1 MAYDPQQQRP
11 EQQVTN
17 NNRQALN
24 IQQPGEPSDFDRQF
38 FSAESWNKPVVE
50 PEATMGD
57 YVKAAGAGALDMVAG
72 VGQLFKAGNQI
83 LDEKNA
89 DTAGSAASPLG
100 LDGQMMDVMRQNAGN
115 PLSRAGSF
123 IIEGAGDLAGAASQ
137 RIKDSYSEGAKKAA
151 SLDFINFEH
160 NQAGDITGVSAG
172 EGLFDKDAWFI
183 NAIPTVAQLL
193 TAGGMSKLGAGAAR
207 EMAERATFN
216 RLSKTMPEEA
226 ARQIAKE
233 TADRAAA
240 VAGKTTFVGAMTG
253 TAQGQG
259 GIDMRE
265 QVNNLSFNELMGSST
280 FQAAFS
286 EIDANSDNA
295 SLSDTQK
302 LELARAQVAEQTA
315 RAVTTDPRLLALNIA
330 ASTLGDH
337 TLLSLLTRK
346 TAQNGILSGAAK
358 GALFE
363 GATEFAQGSG
373 QRYVQNEQLIDTA
386 GQNIDP
392 MQNVLEVGA
401 NNAVLGA
408 GLGGSI
414 GAVGGMR
421 GRSNN
426 PAPEPNQNADSN
438 PVAEPSEPTQ
448 PQLSP
453 YEEATQ
459 RYAAMDRAAVLR
471 EYANADLSNNADA
484 KRAANERLAGID
496 REESVNQFAEKYQQQ
511 SDDELLV
518 AYRGLNENTKRSDE
532 EQIQYEAARSVLSQ
546 RLGANQPQATQVDVP
561 EWQSSE
567 QQPSPDGNGSSI
579 PVVKMGDDSAPPGY
593 TGEWRDGEPVISVT
607 QGANNPP
614 LNPENVVGTPQSR
627 IDEFRDT
634 PAYLR
639 QDPRIQGFAE
649 DSDVQQA
656 LAEQQD
662 SPTAEQL
669 IRQQIEQGDQ
679 GYSPQELEALEQAE
693 RIIAAR
699 RPRLPAPGQTSVIAM
714 PGEVRP
720 PMGDDAQAGTG
731 PQFDSGQQVRGQEF
745 IPAERSPAMNEVG
758 RANQTYDGEAVPTSA
773 IEDKNIIFSSAPT
786 IDEGQTAQPPQFTEG
801 ENHSQRQAR
810 EFSDAMGVNN
820 QIALPD
826 QRHRVAGVPVDEQ
839 TEAYARG
846 EPVGQ
851 LKLFEP
857 GRPYSSERVAKAS
870 KWAKTPGAIV
880 EEVDG
885 GYAVRLPAPEQQK
898 NKITD
903 FGEELQGAAKHRWGQ
918 FSQAMDANISRD
930 DAKTQPLSKVFPHPE
945 YARMAND
952 GVDNSVL
959 ASLAVLRAQ
968 IPNKPVRSGRISS
981 WADTVLSVKSL
992 AGNLINGRQSFESLR
1007 SNMRSRPHLSKV
1019 ADTIELVSQFK
1030 PEQMKEAAKYRINA
1044 AHYSMYN
1051 GQSYPQGKTVY
1062 ELETTSG
1069 KAIRGVYADTL
1080 AELLPKA
1087 KSYIEQQIGT
1097 SLGEGSTKQSKI
1109 EIFRRRVD
1117 GQIFLG
1123 YKGSTQVLPL
1133 KAGFKNNAEARE
1145 YLQDNRPA
1153 LEEKLE
1159 KLRKISRD
1167 EQRNPE
1173 NQKRT
1178 GPERRNGDVSPEQFS
1193 SAFGFRGVQFG
1204 NYVEGARRQAD
1215 LNDAFDALTD
1225 MADVLGVPARSLSLN
1240 GELGL
1245 AFGARGR
1252 GGQNS
1257 AKAHYEPDQVAIN
1270 LTKGKG
1276 AGSLAHEWF
1285 HALDNYFGQAD
1296 QHGFENKG
1304 RGDSFM
1310 TSSRRRNRVLQNG
1323 KFVPATHPVRQEAYD
1338 AFKGT
1343 MQAISNSGMI
1353 ERAQTLDASRSK
1365 PYWSTVVELSARSFE
1380 RYVLDKA
1387 QAKGINN
1394 DYLVNIRKAD
1404 AHADPQSYAYPT
1416 NAELD
1421 GGIREAFDKL
1431 FRTLKTKETD
1441 KGTAFYSRQN
1451 ASKSGGVSVS
1461 GTDIG
1466 GGNIIHDGSFSRDG
1480 SKPETGMLRDRVQL
1494 AADGFV
1500 SHLNGAAKI
1509 KVKAVQTQAE
1519 AAAMMPNGI
1528 PAEFGTV
1535 HAIYQPELSRV
1546 IVIADN
1552 IANARELRAK
1562 LRHEV
1567 IAHHGLAS
1575 VIGDVEYDRI
1585 MRVLHQTRDSQNK
1598 TIQDVWQQV
1607 EQSYGQESLETQ
1619 ANEFLAHMAERS
1631 ELTKLGGVWDR
1642 FVTLMTNALRKAG
1655 VLNPM
1660 DITPA
1665 EIRNI
1670 LRTITGRFQKTAM
1683 YANEQPGTREFDNT
1697 FSRTDALYSKADDVD
1712 PLKPLP
1718 QEAEQ
1723 YRADLDRAMR
1733 SLKSGD
1739 VSVKLGRTP
1748 PVLRALG
1755 APNLDMFINR
1765 DTVRKATNGVKHDVP
1780 LSVIEQLPELMHDP
1794 LAVYRSS
1801 TQNDAVVIL
1810 LEAQDTNGNPVV
1822 SAVHMNARKQNMEI
1836 NKIASVYGTVGGMS
1850 KVQGMEDAGLVLY
1863 RRAKE
1868 NPNQPHS
1875 AGLQLSGESTN
1886 QGLDSASRRYS
1897 QGLQLPKEGDPAE
1910 SSKNILS
1917 SADIR
1922 KNKTL
1927 YSRSGNPAMDAETS
1941 RKMGFNV
1948 EKGWFDKAKDFYQMA
1963 ADKDRTELKQ
1973 WWQET
1978 FRKLNTKTFDGL
1990 APLKYAED
1998 AVGKSDAMVSG
2009 YTAARMSAGSGSVT
2023 AAVLEHGLVRYNK
2036 NEGIT
2041 ERIPGTGKAD
2051 SLMGILDGL
2060 GNYRENFLKWIAGHR
2075 SERLMAEGKENN
2087 FTSDEIAYMKSLN
2100 RGNEKLF
2107 ADQKVKY
2114 DAFIKSII
2122 DLQQDM
2128 GLIDPDSRATWEDAW
2143 YLPYYREAENGETHG
2158 PWTTRGIANQSSTIR
2173 KLKGSD
2179 LTIKDPIENLFNY
2192 VAKSVD
2198 ASMKNEAMRRSVTN
2212 LADTD
2217 MLEAIDNPNKM
2228 DYQRIGKN
2236 VVKVYIDG
2244 QENLVQINDPD
2255 LYRAFT
2261 MIDLERSKSLFMRA
2275 ARQAKRV
2282 LTIGT
2287 TSMPDFI
2294 IRNFIRDSVHS
2305 WAINKDGFKAIRSSW
2320 DGLNKAMRTDNTL
2333 VDMMFAGATFGGGYS
2348 NVYDPGGTASN
2359 IRKVLRRKGYKDSQI
2374 REFESSIVRNSKEAM
2389 DKMGLAL
2396 EKYRKVSEG
2405 AENANRVATY
2415 DAALK
2420 AGKSKAQA
2428 AFESRDLMDFSMQ
2441 GSSSLVIGLSDMV
2454 PFFNARLQGMS
2465 KLGRAIKDD
2474 PREVL
2479 KRGGYIAGL
2488 SLALLALNW
2497 GDERYEELQDWD
2509 KDAYWHAWFGDQHIR
2524 IPKPFEIG
2532 LMFGTLPERFARAL
2546 GGEDTPGK
2554 FGKVM
2559 AHNFFETMAFNPIP
2573 QVTRPIIETFV
2584 NYDFFKGGPIEGMA
2598 DKNVIAGARFND
2610 QTSLLM
2616 REIGES
2622 TNLSPKMLDH
2632 IITGYTGTLGS
2643 YILGAT
2649 NIIMRNLGDN
2659 GESASLRVDELPVI
2673 KAIFRGSDP
2682 AKSTQFTEDFYQ
2694 MMTKVNQ
2701 INSTINDYRK
2711 QGRHDDAN
2719 ELLQDNRE
2727 KLSQRKAFTATQK
2740 QVKQLNDQIEL
2751 TRIDR
2756 ILTADQKRER
2766 IDRLMAKRN
2775 ILVQQTVK
2783 RVHPYFD

>member
-11 EQQVTN
+11 EQQVAN
-17 NNRQALN
+17 KNRQSLN

-38 FSAESWNKPVVE
+38 FSAENWNKPVVE
-50 PEATMGD
+50 PKATLGD
-57 YVKAAGAGALDMVAG
+57 YGKSIAAAPFEFAQGLAQLPVGVTHVAENYANSDKVNEKHKKMGLSDETIANMRKVRGSISDGADLVFGS
-72 VGQLFKAGNQI
+72 I
-83 LDEKNA
+83 EKV
-89 DTAGSAASPLG
+89 AGSAADSIKDSMTEG
-100 LDGQMMDVMRQNAGN
+100 GKQAAAQE
-115 PLSRAGSF
+115 F
-123 IIEGAGDLAGAASQ
+123 IKTEHDSKGEITGFSAGDGVFNIDSWVMNAAPSLAQMFTAAGAAK
-137 RIKDSYSEGAKKAA
+137 IGAKGIQGMIEKGT
-151 SLDFINFEH
+151 FE
-160 NQAGDITGVSAG
+160 
-172 EGLFDKDAWFI
+172 
-183 NAIPTVAQLL
+183 
-193 TAGGMSKLGAGAAR
+193 
-207 EMAERATFN
+207 
-216 RLSKTMPEEA
+216 RLRKTMPEDAALEA
-226 ARQIAKE
+226 AKKTGEAAKAQAQKYGFIA
-233 TADRAAA
+233 
-240 VAGKTTFVGAMTG
+240 GMSGS
-253 TAQGQG
+253 AQGQG

-265 QVNNLSFNELMGSST
+265 QINSLSFNELMESST
-280 FQAAFS
+280 FQSAFS
-286 EIDANSDNA
+286 SIDSNPDNA
-295 SLSDTQK
+295 RLSDTQK
-302 LELARAQVAEQTA
+302 LELARTQVADQA
-315 RAVTTDPRLLALNIA
+315 ASAVTADPRLLAVNIA

-337 TLLSLLTRK
+337 TLLKLLTRRG
-346 TAQNGILSGAAK
+346 AASGVLSGMTT
-358 GALFE
+358 GAVSE
-363 GATEFAQGSG
+363 GATEFAQGAG

-386 GQNIDP
+386 GQKIDP
-392 MQNVLEVGA
+392 MKDVLKTGA
-401 NNAVLGA
+401 NNAVVGA
-408 GLGGSI
+408 GMGGTI

-426 PAPEPNQNADSN
+426 PA
-438 PVAEPSEPTQ
+438 AEPSAPTQ

-459 RYAAMDRAAVLR
+459 RYAEMDRAAVLR

-484 KRAANERLAGID
+484 KQAANERLAGID
-496 REESVNQFAEKYQQQ
+496 REDSVKQFADKYQQQ

-518 AYRGLNENTKRSDE
+518 TYRDLNEKAKRSDE

-546 RLGANQPQATQVDVP
+546 RLGVNQPQATQVDVP
-561 EWQSSE
+561 EWQVSG
-567 QQPSPDGNGSSI
+567 QPSAEGNGSSI
-579 PVVKMGDDSAPPGY
+579 PVVKMGEDSPPPGY
-593 TGEWRDGEPVISVT
+593 TGEWRDGGPVISVT
-607 QGANNPP
+607 QGADNSQ

-639 QDPRIQGFAE
+639 EDPRIQGFAE
-649 DSDVQQA
+649 DSDVQRA
-656 LAEQQD
+656 LAEQPD

-693 RIIAAR
+693 KIIAAR

-714 PGEVRP
+714 PGEVRQP
-720 PMGDDAQAGTG
+720 FGDDIQAGAG
-731 PQFDSGQQVRGQEF
+731 PQFDAGKQVRGQEF
-745 IPAERSPAMNEVG
+745 IPAERSRAMNEVG
-758 RANQTYDGEAVPTSA
+758 RANQTYDSEAVPTSA
-773 IEDKNIIFSSAPT
+773 IEDKNIIFSGSPT

-801 ENHSQRQAR
+801 ETRAQRQTR
-810 EFSDAMGVNN
+810 QFSYAMGVND
-820 QIALPD
+820 QATLPD
-826 QRHRVAGVPVDEQ
+826 QRHRVAGVPVDAQ

-851 LKLFEP
+851 LKLFAP
-857 GRPYSSERVAKAS
+857 GKPYSSERVAKAS
-870 KWAKTPGAIV
+870 KWAKTPGATV

-885 GYAVRLPAPEQQK
+885 GYAVRMPPERAKDTITLPSGEVLTVTMDRDVPGAAILTTEDGGQIGLSATQVDGIKSELAGDRPVGGGIGDLARLNAALERIRTHTEHRGYPLFPVDATRRDTSEKVKAWAVQAQPNSPIKMAPKLFDTRAEAVSYADRLADRDENNAISRSKRDSERKEKDTAEAVKRAPIDEFLNAQTFSPMQRGKADKALQEMVHYSEFDRPITRADAVQRLVGRGWHPETAQRASGNGKVKTSYRIVSDDGDLYNVTKTEHDFAAHLIAKRDSLSTEQQ
-898 NKITD
+898 
-903 FGEELQGAAKHRWGQ
+903 
-918 FSQAMDANISRD
+918 S
-930 DAKTQPLSKVFPHPE
+930 
-945 YARMAND
+945 
-952 GVDNSVL
+952 
-959 ASLAVLRAQ
+959 
-968 IPNKPVRSGRISS
+968 
-981 WADTVLSVKSL
+981 
-992 AGNLINGRQSFESLR
+992 
-1007 SNMRSRPHLSKV
+1007 
-1019 ADTIELVSQFK
+1019 
-1030 PEQMKEAAKYRINA
+1030 
-1044 AHYSMYN
+1044 
-1051 GQSYPQGKTVY
+1051 
-1062 ELETTSG
+1062 
-1069 KAIRGVYADTL
+1069 
-1080 AELLPKA
+1080 LPKA
-1087 KSYIEQQIGT
+1087 DQDQ
-1097 SLGEGSTKQSKI
+1097 
-1109 EIFRRRVD
+1109 FRR
-1117 GQIFLG
+1117 
-1123 YKGSTQVLPL
+1123 
-1133 KAGFKNNAEARE
+1133 
-1145 YLQDNRPA
+1145 DN
-1153 LEEKLE
+1153 
-1159 KLRKISRD
+1159 I
-1167 EQRNPE
+1167 
-1173 NQKRT
+1173 
-1178 GPERRNGDVSPEQFS
+1178 
-1193 SAFGFRGVQFG
+1193 
-1204 NYVEGARRQAD
+1204 
-1215 LNDAFDALTD
+1215 
-1225 MADVLGVPARSLSLN
+1225 
-1240 GELGL
+1240 
-1245 AFGARGR
+1245 
-1252 GGQNS
+1252 
-1257 AKAHYEPDQVAIN
+1257 
-1270 LTKGKG
+1270 
-1276 AGSLAHEWF
+1276 
-1285 HALDNYFGQAD
+1285 
-1296 QHGFENKG
+1296 
-1304 RGDSFM
+1304 
-1310 TSSRRRNRVLQNG
+1310 
-1323 KFVPATHPVRQEAYD
+1323 
-1338 AFKGT
+1338 
-1343 MQAISNSGMI
+1343 
-1353 ERAQTLDASRSK
+1353 AQ
-1365 PYWSTVVELSARSFE
+1365 
-1380 RYVLDKA
+1380 
-1387 QAKGINN
+1387 
-1394 DYLVNIRKAD
+1394 
-1404 AHADPQSYAYPT
+1404 
-1416 NAELD
+1416 
-1421 GGIREAFDKL
+1421 
-1431 FRTLKTKETD
+1431 
-1441 KGTAFYSRQN
+1441 QN

-1480 SKPETGMLRDRVQL
+1480 SKPEAGMLRDRVQL

-1585 MRVLHQTRDSQNK
+1585 MRVIHQTRDSQNK
-1598 TIQDVWQQV
+1598 TIQDVWRQV

-1619 ANEFLAHMAERS
+1619 ANEFLAHMAERT

-1642 FVTLMTNALRKAG
+1642 FVTLLTNALRKAG

-1733 SLKSGD
+1733 SLKSAD
-1739 VSVKLGRTP
+1739 VPVKLGRTP
-1748 PVLRALG
+1748 PVLRAMG
-1755 APNLDMFINR
+1755 APNLDMVITR

-1780 LSVIEQLPELMHDP
+1780 LSVIENLPELMHDP
-1794 LAVYRSS
+1794 IAVYRSS
-1801 TQNDAVVIL
+1801 TQDDAVVVL
-1810 LEAQDTNGNPVV
+1810 LEASDVNQNPVV
-1822 SAVHMNARKQNMEI
+1822 SAVHLNAKKGFIEVNR
-1836 NKIASVYGTVGGMS
+1836 IASVYGTVGGMA
-1850 KVQGMEDAGLVLY
+1850 KIQGMENSGLALY
-1863 RRAKE
+1863 RREKQ
-1868 NPNQPHS
+1868 NPEW
-1875 AGLQLSGESTN
+1875 LR
-1886 QGLDSASRRYS
+1886 SR
-1897 QGLQLPKEGDPAE
+1897 GLQLPKENTVQGSEPMSGTAQELQLLKRGSPDQGSGE
-1910 SSKNILS
+1910 NILS

-1998 AVGKSDAMVSG
+1998 AAGKSDAMVSG

-2060 GNYRENFLKWIAGHR
+2060 GNHRENFLKWIAGHR

-2087 FTSDEIAYMKSLN
+2087 FAADEIAYMKSLN

-2107 ADQKVKY
+2107 ADQKAKY

-2128 GLIDPDSRATWEDAW
+2128 GLIDPESRATWEDAW
-2143 YLPYYREAENGETHG
+2143 YLPYYREAESGETHG

-2217 MLEAIDNPNKM
+2217 MLEAIDSPNKM

-2236 VVKVYIDG
+2236 VVKVYMGG
-2244 QENLVQINDPD
+2244 QEHLVQVNDPD

-2261 MIDLERSKSLFMRA
+2261 MIDLERSNSLFMRA

-2294 IRNFIRDSVHS
+2294 IRNFMRDAIHS
-2305 WAINKDGFKAIRSSW
+2305 WAINKDGFKPAISSW
-2320 DGLNKAMRTDNTL
+2320 QGLKKAMRTDDTL

-2348 NVYDPGGTASN
+2348 NVYDPAGTASS
-2359 IRKVLRRKGYKDSQI
+2359 IRKVLRRKGYNDSQI
-2374 REFESSIVRNSKEAM
+2374 REFESSIVRNSKEVM
-2389 DKMGLAL
+2389 DKIGAGL
-2396 EKYRKVSEG
+2396 EKYQKVSEG
-2405 AENANRVATY
+2405 AENANRIATY

-2441 GSSSLVIGLSDMV
+2441 GSSSIVIALSDMV

-2465 KLGRAIKDD
+2465 KLGRAIKED

-2488 SLALLALNW
+2488 SLALLALSW
-2497 GDERYEELQDWD
+2497 DDDRYEELPDWD
-2509 KDAYWHAWFGDQHIR
+2509 KDAYWHAWIGDQHVR
-2524 IPKPFEIG
+2524 FPKPFEIG
-2532 LMFGTLPERFARAL
+2532 LMFGTLPERFVRTL
-2546 GGEDTPGK
+2546 GGADTPEK
-2554 FGKVM
+2554 FGKVV

-2573 QVTRPIIETFV
+2573 QATRPILETFV
-2584 NYDFFKGGPIEGMA
+2584 NYDFFRGGPIENMA
-2598 DKNVIAGARFND
+2598 DSNVIAGARYND

-2616 REIGES
+2616 REIGGAA
-2622 TNLSPKMLDH
+2622 NLSPKMLDH

-2649 NIIMRNLGDN
+2649 NIIMRNMGDS
-2659 GESASLRVDELPVI
+2659 GTSPSLRLDEMPVI
-2673 KAIFRGSDP
+2673 KAFARGADP
-2682 AKSTQFTEDFYQ
+2682 AKSTQFTEDFYR
-2694 MMTKVNQ
+2694 MMTEANQ
-2701 INSTINDYRK
+2701 INSTINSYRK
-2711 QGRHDDAN
+2711 QGRQDEAN

-2766 IDRLMAKRN
+2766 IDRLMEKRN
-2775 ILVQQTVK
+2775 VLVQQTVK
-2783 RVHPYFD
+2783 RVNPYFDK

>member
-1 MAYDPQQQRP
+1 MVYDPQQQRP
-11 EQQVTN
+11 EQQVAN
-17 NNRQALN
+17 KNRQALN

-115 PLSRAGSF
+115 PLSRAGNF
-123 IIEGAGDLAGAASQ
+123 IVEGAGDLAGAASQ

-151 SLDFINFEH
+151 SLDFVNFEH

-226 ARQIAKE
+226 ARQIARE

-259 GIDMRE
+259 GLDMRA
-265 QVNNLSFNELMGSST
+265 QVNGLSFNELMESPT
-280 FQAAFS
+280 FQSAFS
-286 EIDANSDNA
+286 AIDANPSHAN
-295 SLSDTQK
+295 LSDSQK
-302 LELARAQVAEQTA
+302 LELARSQVAETA
-315 RAVTTDPRLLALNIA
+315 ANAVTSDPRMLALNIA

-337 TLLSLLTRK
+337 TLLSLLTK
-346 TAQNGILSGAAK
+346 KAAANGILSGAAK

-373 QRYVQNEQLIDTA
+373 QRYVQNEQLIGTA

-426 PAPEPNQNADSN
+426 PAPESNQNSDTN
-438 PVAEPSEPTQ
+438 PTAEQSTPVQS
-448 PQLSP
+448 QLSP
-453 YEEATQ
+453 YDEATQ
-459 RYAAMDRAAVLR
+459 RYATMDRAAVLR

-496 REESVNQFAEKYQQQ
+496 REDSVNQFADKYQQQ

-518 AYRGLNENTKRSDE
+518 TYRDLNEKAKRSDE

-561 EWQSSE
+561 EWQASG
-567 QQPSPDGNGSSI
+567 QPSPDGNGSSI

-639 QDPRIQGFAE
+639 QDPRI
-649 DSDVQQA
+649 
-656 LAEQQD
+656 
-662 SPTAEQL
+662 
-669 IRQQIEQGDQ
+669 
-679 GYSPQELEALEQAE
+679 
-693 RIIAAR
+693 
-699 RPRLPAPGQTSVIAM
+699 
-714 PGEVRP
+714 
-720 PMGDDAQAGTG
+720 
-731 PQFDSGQQVRGQEF
+731 
-745 IPAERSPAMNEVG
+745 
-758 RANQTYDGEAVPTSA
+758 
-773 IEDKNIIFSSAPT
+773 
-786 IDEGQTAQPPQFTEG
+786 
-801 ENHSQRQAR
+801 
-810 EFSDAMGVNN
+810 
-820 QIALPD
+820 
-826 QRHRVAGVPVDEQ
+826 
-839 TEAYARG
+839 
-846 EPVGQ
+846 
-851 LKLFEP
+851 
-857 GRPYSSERVAKAS
+857 
-870 KWAKTPGAIV
+870 

-885 GYAVRLPAPEQQK
+885 GYAVRLPAPGQQK
-898 NKITD
+898 NKITLPS
-903 FGEELQGAAKHRWGQ
+903 GEILTVTMDRDVPGAAILTTEDGGQ
-918 FSQAMDANISRD
+918 IGLSA
-930 DAKTQPLSKVFPHPE
+930 TQV
-945 YARMAND
+945 D
-952 GVDNSVL
+952 G
-959 ASLAVLRAQ
+959 
-968 IPNKPVRSGRISS
+968 I
-981 WADTVLSVKSL
+981 KSEL
-992 AGNLINGRQSFESLR
+992 AGD
-1007 SNMRSRPHLSKV
+1007 RPVGGGIGDL
-1019 ADTIELVSQFK
+1019 ARL
-1030 PEQMKEAAKYRINA
+1030 NA
-1044 AHYSMYN
+1044 ALERIRTHTEHR
-1051 GQSYPQGKTVY
+1051 GYPLFPVDATRRDTGEKV
-1062 ELETTSG
+1062 
-1069 KAIRGVYADTL
+1069 KAWAVQAQPNSPIKMAPKLFDTRAEAISYADRL
-1080 AELLPKA
+1080 ADRDE
-1087 KSYIEQQIGT
+1087 
-1097 SLGEGSTKQSKI
+1097 
-1109 EIFRRRVD
+1109 
-1117 GQIFLG
+1117 
-1123 YKGSTQVLPL
+1123 
-1133 KAGFKNNAEARE
+1133 NNA
-1145 YLQDNRPA
+1145 
-1153 LEEKLE
+1153 
-1159 KLRKISRD
+1159 I
-1167 EQRNPE
+1167 
-1173 NQKRT
+1173 
-1178 GPERRNGDVSPEQFS
+1178 
-1193 SAFGFRGVQFG
+1193 
-1204 NYVEGARRQAD
+1204 
-1215 LNDAFDALTD
+1215 
-1225 MADVLGVPARSLSLN
+1225 
-1240 GELGL
+1240 
-1245 AFGARGR
+1245 
-1252 GGQNS
+1252 
-1257 AKAHYEPDQVAIN
+1257 
-1270 LTKGKG
+1270 
-1276 AGSLAHEWF
+1276 
-1285 HALDNYFGQAD
+1285 
-1296 QHGFENKG
+1296 
-1304 RGDSFM
+1304 
-1310 TSSRRRNRVLQNG
+1310 
-1323 KFVPATHPVRQEAYD
+1323 
-1338 AFKGT
+1338 
-1343 MQAISNSGMI
+1343 
-1353 ERAQTLDASRSK
+1353 SRSK
-1365 PYWSTVVELSARSFE
+1365 RDSE
-1380 RYVLDKA
+1380 RKEKDTAEAVKRAPIDEFLNAQTFSLMQRGKADKA
-1387 QAKGINN
+1387 LQEMVHYSEF
-1394 DYLVNIRKAD
+1394 DRPVTRAD
-1404 AHADPQSYAYPT
+1404 AVQRLIGRGWYPETAQRASENGRVKTSYRIVSDDGDLYNVTKTEHDFAAHLIAKRDSLSTERQPLPKTDQDQFRRDSQSP
-1416 NAELD
+1416 
-1421 GGIREAFDKL
+1421 
-1431 FRTLKTKETD
+1431 
-1441 KGTAFYSRQN
+1441 QN

-1461 GTDIG
+1461 GADIG

-1697 FSRTDALYSKADDVD
+1697 FSRTDALYSTKSDAD
-1712 PLKPLP
+1712 PFKPDSYDARQFA
-1718 QEAEQ
+1718 QEVGSIASMDTPPRYQ
-1723 YRADLDRAMR
+1723 V
-1733 SLKSGD
+1733 SLGD
-1739 VSVKLGRTP
+1739 TP
-1748 PVLRALG
+1748 PVYRALG
-1755 APNLDMFINR
+1755 ARNLELVMPASVVHKAINPKVRNHFVKLDDMKRLPGLIA
-1765 DTVRKATNGVKHDVP
+1765 DPIAVMKSATEKDALVSLVAAHDANGSP
-1780 LSVIEQLPELMHDP
+1780 VIVAIHLHGKGAGFAE
-1794 LAVYRSS
+1794 V
-1801 TQNDAVVIL
+1801 
-1810 LEAQDTNGNPVV
+1810 
-1822 SAVHMNARKQNMEI
+1822 
-1836 NKIASVYGTVGGMS
+1836 NKIASVYGKDS
-1850 KVQGMEDAGLVLY
+1850 QSSLQRQLDNDLLY
-1863 RRAKE
+1863 LNKE
-1868 NPNQPHS
+1868 KATQWLH
-1875 AGLQLSGESTN
+1875 AV
-1886 QGLDSASRRYS
+1886 
-1897 QGLQLPKEGDPAE
+1897 GLQLPEANTLNG
-1910 SSKNILS
+1910 SGQNILS

-1922 KNKTL
+1922 KNKTQ
-1927 YSRSGNPAMDAETS
+1927 YSRSANPVMDAETS

-1948 EKGWFDKAKDFYQMA
+1948 EKGWFDKAKDFYQMTSDSDR
-1963 ADKDRTELKQ
+1963 ADLKQ

-1998 AVGKSDAMVSG
+1998 AAGKSDAMVSG

-2041 ERIPGTGKAD
+2041 ERIPSTGKAD

>member
-11 EQQVTN
+11 EQQVAN
-17 NNRQALN
+17 KNRQSLN

-38 FSAESWNKPVVE
+38 FSAENWNKPVVE

-57 YVKAAGAGALDMVAG
+57 YVKAVGAGALDMVAG
-72 VGQLFKAGNQI
+72 VGQLFKSGNQI
-83 LDEKNA
+83 LDEKKA
-89 DTAGSAASPLG
+89 DTAGDAANPLG
-100 LDGQMMDVMRQNAGN
+100 IDSQMMDVMRQNAGN
-115 PLSRAGSF
+115 PVSRAGNF
-123 IIEGAGDLAGAASQ
+123 ILEGAGDLAGAASQ
-137 RIKDSYSEGAKKAA
+137 RIKDSYSDGAKKAA
-151 SLDFINFEH
+151 SLDFVNFEH
-160 NQAGDITGVSAG
+160 NQDGDITGVSVG
-172 EGLFDKDAWFI
+172 EGLFDKDAWLI
-183 NAIPTVAQLL
+183 NAVPTIAQLL
-193 TAGGMSKLGAGAAR
+193 TAGGVSKLGAGAAR

-216 RLSKTMPEEA
+216 RLSKSMPEEA
-226 ARQIAKE
+226 ARQLAKE

-240 VAGKTTFVGAMTG
+240 VAGKTTFVGAMSG
-253 TAQGQG
+253 SAQGQG

-265 QVNNLSFNELMGSST
+265 QINSLSFNELMESST
-280 FQAAFS
+280 FQSAFS
-286 EIDANSDNA
+286 SIDSNPDNA
-295 SLSDTQK
+295 RLSDTQK
-302 LELARAQVAEQTA
+302 LELARTQVADQA
-315 RAVTTDPRLLALNIA
+315 ASAVTADPRLLAVNIA

-337 TLLSLLTRK
+337 TLLKLLTRK
-346 TAQNGILSGAAK
+346 GAASGVLSGMTT
-358 GALFE
+358 GAVSE
-363 GATEFAQGSG
+363 GATEFAQGAG

-386 GQNIDP
+386 GQKIDP
-392 MQNVLEVGA
+392 MKDVLKTGA
-401 NNAVLGA
+401 NNAVVGA
-408 GLGGSI
+408 GMGGAI
-414 GAVGGMR
+414 GAVGGVR
-421 GRSNN
+421 GRQADKQSN
-426 PAPEPNQNADSN
+426 PEPTAG
-438 PVAEPSEPTQ
+438 
-448 PQLSP
+448 
-453 YEEATQ
+453 
-459 RYAAMDRAAVLR
+459 
-471 EYANADLSNNADA
+471 DLTGD
-484 KRAANERLAGID
+484 
-496 REESVNQFAEKYQQQ
+496 
-511 SDDELLV
+511 
-518 AYRGLNENTKRSDE
+518 
-532 EQIQYEAARSVLSQ
+532 
-546 RLGANQPQATQVDVP
+546 QPQATQVDVP
-561 EWQSSE
+561 EWQASGQLSAE
-567 QQPSPDGNGSSI
+567 GNGSSI
-579 PVVKMGDDSAPPGY
+579 PVVKMGEDSPPSGY
-593 TGEWRDGEPVISVT
+593 TGEWRDGGPVISVT
-607 QGANNPP
+607 QGVDNSQ

-639 QDPRIQGFAE
+639 EDPRIQGFAE
-649 DSDVQQA
+649 DSDVQRA
-656 LAEQQD
+656 LAEQPD

-720 PMGDDAQAGTG
+720 PMGDDAQVGTG
-731 PQFDSGQQVRGQEF
+731 PQFDAGKQVRGQEF
-745 IPAERSPAMNEVG
+745 IPAERSRAMNEVG

-801 ENHSQRQAR
+801 QTRIQRQVR
-810 EFSDAMGVNN
+810 QFSDAMGVND
-820 QIALPD
+820 QAALPD
-826 QRHRVAGVPVDEQ
+826 QRHRVAGVPIDAQ

-846 EPVGQ
+846 EPVGE
-851 LKLFEP
+851 LKFYQRD
-857 GRPYSSERVAKAS
+857 RPFSNEHVAKHS
-870 KWAKTPGAIV
+870 KWGKMPGATV
-880 EEVDG
+880 EKVDG
-885 GYAVRLPAPEQQK
+885 GYAVRLPSEREKDTITLPSGEVITVTMDRDVPGAAILTTEDGGRIGLSATQVDGIKGELAGDSPVGGGIGDLARLNAALERIRTHTEHRGYPLFPVDATRRDTGEKVKAWAVQAQPNSPIKMAPKLFDTRAEAVSYADRLADRDESNTISRSKHEAERKEKDAAEAVKRAPIDEFLNAQNFSPMQRGRADKTLQEMIHYAEFDRPVTRAESVQQMIERGWHPETTQRTSGSGRSK
-898 NKITD
+898 TLYRIVSDDGDLYNVTKTEHD
-903 FGEELQGAAKHRWGQ
+903 FAAHLMGKRGTNQKSNLYYSRQVNRPDGLTVAEVRRIAEDFQREYNGNIPLEIRVFARQEDAYGPQATQENIGRIQGAYHAAGEGRIVLNAASIRNESDGRRTLRHESLGHFGINTFKPADKRLVL
-918 FSQAMDANISRD
+918 DAIL
-930 DAKTQPLSKVFPHPE
+930 KTQSDPKFKTIWERVKQNYSDKSESYQAEEVFAHAAE
-945 YARMAND
+945 LERGERGARTRRRIIPA
-952 GVDNSVL
+952 SVL
-959 ASLAVLRAQ
+959 HAFQMALRRSGLVKGPMKISELYDAVDAVADG
-968 IPNKPVRSGRISS
+968 IRSGR
-981 WADTVLSVKSL
+981 
-992 AGNLINGRQSFESLR
+992 RQ
-1007 SNMRSRPHLSKV
+1007 
-1019 ADTIELVSQFK
+1019 
-1030 PEQMKEAAKYRINA
+1030 
-1044 AHYSMYN
+1044 
-1051 GQSYPQGKTVY
+1051 
-1062 ELETTSG
+1062 
-1069 KAIRGVYADTL
+1069 
-1080 AELLPKA
+1080 
-1087 KSYIEQQIGT
+1087 QQIFPKT
-1097 SLGEGSTKQSKI
+1097 DQDQ
-1109 EIFRRRVD
+1109 FRRD
-1117 GQIFLG
+1117 SQ
-1123 YKGSTQVLPL
+1123 
-1133 KAGFKNNAEARE
+1133 
-1145 YLQDNRPA
+1145 
-1153 LEEKLE
+1153 
-1159 KLRKISRD
+1159 
-1167 EQRNPE
+1167 
-1173 NQKRT
+1173 
-1178 GPERRNGDVSPEQFS
+1178 SP
-1193 SAFGFRGVQFG
+1193 
-1204 NYVEGARRQAD
+1204 
-1215 LNDAFDALTD
+1215 
-1225 MADVLGVPARSLSLN
+1225 
-1240 GELGL
+1240 
-1245 AFGARGR
+1245 
-1252 GGQNS
+1252 
-1257 AKAHYEPDQVAIN
+1257 
-1270 LTKGKG
+1270 
-1276 AGSLAHEWF
+1276 
-1285 HALDNYFGQAD
+1285 
-1296 QHGFENKG
+1296 
-1304 RGDSFM
+1304 
-1310 TSSRRRNRVLQNG
+1310 
-1323 KFVPATHPVRQEAYD
+1323 
-1338 AFKGT
+1338 
-1343 MQAISNSGMI
+1343 
-1353 ERAQTLDASRSK
+1353 
-1365 PYWSTVVELSARSFE
+1365 
-1380 RYVLDKA
+1380 
-1387 QAKGINN
+1387 
-1394 DYLVNIRKAD
+1394 
-1404 AHADPQSYAYPT
+1404 
-1416 NAELD
+1416 
-1421 GGIREAFDKL
+1421 
-1431 FRTLKTKETD
+1431 
-1441 KGTAFYSRQN
+1441 QN

-1461 GTDIG
+1461 GSDIG

-1480 SKPETGMLRDRVQL
+1480 SKPEAGMLRDRVQL

-1585 MRVLHQTRDSQNK
+1585 MRVIHQTRDSQNK
-1598 TIQDVWQQV
+1598 TIQDVWRQV

-1619 ANEFLAHMAERS
+1619 ANEFLAHMAERT

-1642 FVTLMTNALRKAG
+1642 FVTLLTNALRKAG

-1697 FSRTDALYSKADDVD
+1697 FSRTDALYSKADDVG

-1927 YSRSGNPAMDAETS
+1927 YSRSANPAMDAETS

-1948 EKGWFDKAKDFYQMA
+1948 EKGWFDKAKNFYQMA

-1998 AVGKSDAMVSG
+1998 AAGKSDAMVSG

-2041 ERIPGTGKAD
+2041 ERIAGTGKAD
-2051 SLMGILDGL
+2051 SLMGVLDGL
-2060 GNYRENFLKWIAGHR
+2060 GNHRENFLKWIAGHR

-2087 FTSDEIAYMKSLN
+2087 FTVDEIAYMKSLN

-2107 ADQKVKY
+2107 AEQKAKY

-2128 GLIDPDSRATWEDAW
+2128 GLIDPESRAIWEDAW
-2143 YLPYYREAENGETHG
+2143 YLPYYREAESGETHG

-2173 KLKGSD
+2173 KLKGSE

-2217 MLEAIDNPNKM
+2217 MLEAIDSPNKM

-2236 VVKVYIDG
+2236 VVKVYMDG
-2244 QENLVQINDPD
+2244 QEHLVQVNDPD

-2261 MIDLERSKSLFMRA
+2261 MIDLERSNSLFMRA

-2294 IRNFIRDSVHS
+2294 IRNFMRDAIHS
-2305 WAINKDGFKAIRSSW
+2305 WAINKDGFKPAISSW
-2320 DGLNKAMRTDNTL
+2320 QGLKKAMRTDDTL

-2348 NVYDPGGTASN
+2348 NVYDPAATASS
-2359 IRKVLRRKGYKDSQI
+2359 IRKVLRRKGYNDSQI
-2374 REFESSIVRNSKEAM
+2374 REFESSIVRNSKEVM
-2389 DKMGLAL
+2389 DKIGAGL
-2396 EKYRKVSEG
+2396 EKYQKVSEG
-2405 AENANRVATY
+2405 AENANRIATY

-2441 GSSSLVIGLSDMV
+2441 GSSGLVIALSDMV

-2465 KLGRAIKDD
+2465 KLGRAIKED

-2497 GDERYEELQDWD
+2497 DDDRYEELPDWD
-2509 KDAYWHAWFGDQHIR
+2509 KDAYWHAWIGDQHVR
-2524 IPKPFEIG
+2524 FPKPFEIG
-2532 LMFGTLPERFARAL
+2532 LMFGTLPERFVRAL

-2554 FGKVM
+2554 FGKVV

-2573 QVTRPIIETFV
+2573 QVTRPILETFV
-2584 NYDFFKGGPIEGMA
+2584 NYDFFRGGPIENMA
-2598 DKNVIAGARFND
+2598 DDNVIAGARYND

-2616 REIGES
+2616 REIGGAA
-2622 TNLSPKMLDH
+2622 NLSPKMLDH

-2649 NIIMRNLGDN
+2649 NIIMRNMGDS
-2659 GESASLRVDELPVI
+2659 GTSPSLRLDEMPVI
-2673 KAIFRGSDP
+2673 KAFARGADP
-2682 AKSTQFTEDFYQ
+2682 AKSTQFTEDFYR
-2694 MMTKVNQ
+2694 MMTEANQ
-2701 INSTINDYRK
+2701 INSTINSYRK
-2711 QGRHDDAN
+2711 QGRQDEAN

-2775 ILVQQTVK
+2775 MLVQQTVK
-2783 RVHPYFD
+2783 RVNPYFDK

>member
-1 MAYDPQQQRP
+1 MRISELYDA
-11 EQQVTN
+11 V
-17 NNRQALN
+17 
-24 IQQPGEPSDFDRQF
+24 D
-38 FSAESWNKPVVE
+38 
-50 PEATMGD
+50 
-57 YVKAAGAGALDMVAG
+57 
-72 VGQLFKAGNQI
+72 
-83 LDEKNA
+83 
-89 DTAGSAASPLG
+89 
-100 LDGQMMDVMRQNAGN
+100 
-115 PLSRAGSF
+115 
-123 IIEGAGDLAGAASQ
+123 
-137 RIKDSYSEGAKKAA
+137 
-151 SLDFINFEH
+151 
-160 NQAGDITGVSAG
+160 
-172 EGLFDKDAWFI
+172 
-183 NAIPTVAQLL
+183 
-193 TAGGMSKLGAGAAR
+193 
-207 EMAERATFN
+207 
-216 RLSKTMPEEA
+216 
-226 ARQIAKE
+226 
-233 TADRAAA
+233 A
-240 VAGKTTFVGAMTG
+240 VAD
-253 TAQGQG
+253 
-259 GIDMRE
+259 GI
-265 QVNNLSFNELMGSST
+265 
-280 FQAAFS
+280 
-286 EIDANSDNA
+286 
-295 SLSDTQK
+295 
-302 LELARAQVAEQTA
+302 
-315 RAVTTDPRLLALNIA
+315 
-330 ASTLGDH
+330 
-337 TLLSLLTRK
+337 
-346 TAQNGILSGAAK
+346 
-358 GALFE
+358 
-363 GATEFAQGSG
+363 
-373 QRYVQNEQLIDTA
+373 
-386 GQNIDP
+386 
-392 MQNVLEVGA
+392 
-401 NNAVLGA
+401 
-408 GLGGSI
+408 
-414 GAVGGMR
+414 
-421 GRSNN
+421 
-426 PAPEPNQNADSN
+426 
-438 PVAEPSEPTQ
+438 
-448 PQLSP
+448 
-453 YEEATQ
+453 
-459 RYAAMDRAAVLR
+459 
-471 EYANADLSNNADA
+471 
-484 KRAANERLAGID
+484 
-496 REESVNQFAEKYQQQ
+496 
-511 SDDELLV
+511 
-518 AYRGLNENTKRSDE
+518 
-532 EQIQYEAARSVLSQ
+532 
-546 RLGANQPQATQVDVP
+546 
-561 EWQSSE
+561 
-567 QQPSPDGNGSSI
+567 
-579 PVVKMGDDSAPPGY
+579 
-593 TGEWRDGEPVISVT
+593 
-607 QGANNPP
+607 
-614 LNPENVVGTPQSR
+614 
-627 IDEFRDT
+627 
-634 PAYLR
+634 
-639 QDPRIQGFAE
+639 
-649 DSDVQQA
+649 
-656 LAEQQD
+656 
-662 SPTAEQL
+662 
-669 IRQQIEQGDQ
+669 
-679 GYSPQELEALEQAE
+679 
-693 RIIAAR
+693 
-699 RPRLPAPGQTSVIAM
+699 
-714 PGEVRP
+714 
-720 PMGDDAQAGTG
+720 
-731 PQFDSGQQVRGQEF
+731 
-745 IPAERSPAMNEVG
+745 
-758 RANQTYDGEAVPTSA
+758 
-773 IEDKNIIFSSAPT
+773 
-786 IDEGQTAQPPQFTEG
+786 
-801 ENHSQRQAR
+801 
-810 EFSDAMGVNN
+810 
-820 QIALPD
+820 
-826 QRHRVAGVPVDEQ
+826 
-839 TEAYARG
+839 
-846 EPVGQ
+846 
-851 LKLFEP
+851 
-857 GRPYSSERVAKAS
+857 
-870 KWAKTPGAIV
+870 
-880 EEVDG
+880 
-885 GYAVRLPAPEQQK
+885 
-898 NKITD
+898 
-903 FGEELQGAAKHRWGQ
+903 
-918 FSQAMDANISRD
+918 
-930 DAKTQPLSKVFPHPE
+930 
-945 YARMAND
+945 
-952 GVDNSVL
+952 
-959 ASLAVLRAQ
+959 
-968 IPNKPVRSGRISS
+968 RSGRR
-981 WADTVLSVKSL
+981 K
-992 AGNLINGRQSFESLR
+992 
-1007 SNMRSRPHLSKV
+1007 
-1019 ADTIELVSQFK
+1019 
-1030 PEQMKEAAKYRINA
+1030 
-1044 AHYSMYN
+1044 
-1051 GQSYPQGKTVY
+1051 
-1062 ELETTSG
+1062 
-1069 KAIRGVYADTL
+1069 
-1080 AELLPKA
+1080 
-1087 KSYIEQQIGT
+1087 QQIFPK
-1097 SLGEGSTKQSKI
+1097 SDHEQ
-1109 EIFRRRVD
+1109 FRR
-1117 GQIFLG
+1117 
-1123 YKGSTQVLPL
+1123 
-1133 KAGFKNNAEARE
+1133 
-1145 YLQDNRPA
+1145 
-1153 LEEKLE
+1153 
-1159 KLRKISRD
+1159 
-1167 EQRNPE
+1167 
-1173 NQKRT
+1173 
-1178 GPERRNGDVSPEQFS
+1178 
-1193 SAFGFRGVQFG
+1193 
-1204 NYVEGARRQAD
+1204 
-1215 LNDAFDALTD
+1215 
-1225 MADVLGVPARSLSLN
+1225 
-1240 GELGL
+1240 
-1245 AFGARGR
+1245 
-1252 GGQNS
+1252 
-1257 AKAHYEPDQVAIN
+1257 
-1270 LTKGKG
+1270 
-1276 AGSLAHEWF
+1276 
-1285 HALDNYFGQAD
+1285 
-1296 QHGFENKG
+1296 
-1304 RGDSFM
+1304 DS
-1310 TSSRRRNRVLQNG
+1310 Q
-1323 KFVPATHPVRQEAYD
+1323 PP
-1338 AFKGT
+1338 
-1343 MQAISNSGMI
+1343 
-1353 ERAQTLDASRSK
+1353 
-1365 PYWSTVVELSARSFE
+1365 
-1380 RYVLDKA
+1380 
-1387 QAKGINN
+1387 
-1394 DYLVNIRKAD
+1394 
-1404 AHADPQSYAYPT
+1404 
-1416 NAELD
+1416 
-1421 GGIREAFDKL
+1421 
-1431 FRTLKTKETD
+1431 
-1441 KGTAFYSRQN
+1441 QN

-1461 GTDIG
+1461 GADIG

-1519 AAAMMPNGI
+1519 AAALMPNGI

-1697 FSRTDALYSKADDVD
+1697 FSRTDALYSQSNDSVD

-1718 QEAEQ
+1718 QEAER

-1733 SLKSGD
+1733 SLKSAD
-1739 VSVKLGRTP
+1739 VPVKLGRTP
-1748 PVLRALG
+1748 PVLRALD
-1755 APNLDMFINR
+1755 APNLDMVITR

-1780 LSVIEQLPELMHDP
+1780 LDVIARLPELMHDP
-1794 LAVYRSS
+1794 LAIYRSA
-1801 TQNDAVVIL
+1801 TQNDAVVML
-1810 LEAQDTNGNPVV
+1810 LEAQDMNKNPVV
-1822 SAVHMNARKQNMEI
+1822 SAVHMSAKSGFIEVNR
-1836 NKIASVYGTVGGMS
+1836 IASVYGTVGGMS
-1850 KVQGMEDAGLVLY
+1850 KVQGMEDAGLALY
-1863 RRAKE
+1863 RREKQ
-1868 NPNQPHS
+1868 NPEW
-1875 AGLQLSGESTN
+1875 LR
-1886 QGLDSASRRYS
+1886 SR
-1897 QGLQLPKEGDPAE
+1897 GLQLPKENTVQGSKPE
-1910 SSKNILS
+1910 SGTTQGLQLPQRGSPDQGSGQNILS

-1927 YSRSGNPAMDAETS
+1927 YSRSANPAMDAETS

-1963 ADKDRTELKQ
+1963 SDSDRADLKQ

-1998 AVGKSDAMVSG
+1998 AAGKSDAMVSG
-2009 YTAARMSAGSGSVT
+2009 YTAARMAAGSGSVT

-2060 GNYRENFLKWIAGHR
+2060 GNHRENFLKWIAGHR

-2087 FTSDEIAYMKSLN
+2087 FTADEIAYMKSLN
-2100 RGNEKLF
+2100 HGNEKLF

-2114 DAFIKSII
+2114 DTFIKSII

-2128 GLIDPDSRATWEDAW
+2128 GLIDPQSRATWEDAW

-2173 KLKGSD
+2173 KLKGSE

-2198 ASMKNEAMRRSVTN
+2198 ASMKNEAMRRSIVN
-2212 LADTD
+2212 LGDTGV
-2217 MLEAIDNPNKM
+2217 IDIIENPNQI
-2228 DYQRIGKN
+2228 DYQRLNLKKDT
-2236 VVKVYIDG
+2236 VKVFVDG
-2244 QENLVQINDPD
+2244 KEQLARINDPH

-2622 TNLSPKMLDH
+2622 MNLSPKMLDH

-2766 IDRLMAKRN
+2766 IDRLMEKRN
-2775 ILVQQTVK
+2775 MLVQQTVK

>member
-11 EQQVTN
+11 EQQVSN

-38 FSAESWNKPVVE
+38 FSAENWNKPVVE
-50 PEATMGD
+50 PKATLGD
-57 YVKAAGAGALDMVAG
+57 YGKSIAAAPFEFAQSLAQLPVG
-72 VGQLFKAGNQI
+72 VTHAAENYANSDGQ
-83 LDEKNA
+83 DEKRKKMGLSDETIANMRKVRGSISDGA
-89 DTAGSAASPLG
+89 DLVFGSIEKVAGSAADSIKG
-100 LDGQMMDVMRQNAGN
+100 SMTEGGKQAAAQEFIKTEHDSKGN
-115 PLSRAGSF
+115 ITGFS
-123 IIEGAGDLAGAASQ
+123 AGDGVFNIDSWVMNAAPSLAQMFTAAGAAK
-137 RIKDSYSEGAKKAA
+137 IGAKGIQGMIEKGT
-151 SLDFINFEH
+151 FE
-160 NQAGDITGVSAG
+160 
-172 EGLFDKDAWFI
+172 
-183 NAIPTVAQLL
+183 
-193 TAGGMSKLGAGAAR
+193 
-207 EMAERATFN
+207 
-216 RLSKTMPEEA
+216 RLRKTMPEDAALEA
-226 ARQIAKE
+226 AKKTGEAAKAQAQKYGFIA
-233 TADRAAA
+233 
-240 VAGKTTFVGAMTG
+240 GMSGS
-253 TAQGQG
+253 AQGQG

-265 QVNNLSFNELMGSST
+265 QINSLSFNELMESST
-280 FQAAFS
+280 FQSAFS
-286 EIDANSDNA
+286 SIDSNPDNA
-295 SLSDTQK
+295 RLSDTQK
-302 LELARAQVAEQTA
+302 LELARTQVADQA
-315 RAVTTDPRLLALNIA
+315 ASAVTADPRLLAVNIA

-337 TLLSLLTRK
+337 TLLKLLTRRG
-346 TAQNGILSGAAK
+346 AASGVLSGMTT
-358 GALFE
+358 GAVSE
-363 GATEFAQGSG
+363 GATEFAQGAG

-386 GQNIDP
+386 GQKIDP
-392 MQNVLEVGA
+392 MKDVLKTGA
-401 NNAVLGA
+401 NNAVVGA
-408 GLGGSI
+408 GMGGTI

-426 PAPEPNQNADSN
+426 PA
-438 PVAEPSEPTQ
+438 AEPSAPTQ

-459 RYAAMDRAAVLR
+459 RYAEMDRAAVLR

-484 KRAANERLAGID
+484 KQAANERLAGID
-496 REESVNQFAEKYQQQ
+496 REDSVKQFADKYQQQ

-518 AYRGLNENTKRSDE
+518 TYRDLNEKAKRSDE

-546 RLGANQPQATQVDVP
+546 RLGVNQPQATQVDVP
-561 EWQSSE
+561 EWQVSG
-567 QQPSPDGNGSSI
+567 QPSAEGNGSSI
-579 PVVKMGDDSAPPGY
+579 PVVKMGEDSPPPGY
-593 TGEWRDGEPVISVT
+593 TGEWRDGGPVISVT
-607 QGANNPP
+607 QGADNSQ

-639 QDPRIQGFAE
+639 EDPRIQGFAE
-649 DSDVQQA
+649 DSDVQRA
-656 LAEQQD
+656 LAEQPD

-693 RIIAAR
+693 KIIAAR

-720 PMGDDAQAGTG
+720 PMGDDAQVGTG
-731 PQFDSGQQVRGQEF
+731 PQFDAGKQVRGQEF

-758 RANQTYDGEAVPTSA
+758 RANQTYDGEAVPTNA

-801 ENHSQRQAR
+801 ETRTQRQTR
-810 EFSDAMGVNN
+810 QFSDAMGVND
-820 QIALPD
+820 QATLPD
-826 QRHRVAGVPVDEQ
+826 QRHRVAGVPVDAQ

-846 EPVGQ
+846 EPVGE
-851 LKLFEP
+851 LKFYQRD
-857 GRPYSSERVAKAS
+857 RPFSNEHVAKHS
-870 KWAKTPGAIV
+870 KWGKMPGAKV
-880 EEVDG
+880 EKVEG
-885 GYAVRLPAPEQQK
+885 GYGVRLPPDRTK
-898 NKITD
+898 DTITLPS
-903 FGEELQGAAKHRWGQ
+903 GEILTVTMDRDVPGAAILTTEDGGQ
-918 FSQAMDANISRD
+918 IGLSA
-930 DAKTQPLSKVFPHPE
+930 TQV
-945 YARMAND
+945 D
-952 GVDNSVL
+952 G
-959 ASLAVLRAQ
+959 
-968 IPNKPVRSGRISS
+968 I
-981 WADTVLSVKSL
+981 KSEL
-992 AGNLINGRQSFESLR
+992 AGD
-1007 SNMRSRPHLSKV
+1007 RPVGGGIGDL
-1019 ADTIELVSQFK
+1019 ARL
-1030 PEQMKEAAKYRINA
+1030 NA
-1044 AHYSMYN
+1044 ALERIHTHTEHR
-1051 GQSYPQGKTVY
+1051 GYPLFPVDATRRDTG
-1062 ELETTSG
+1062 E
-1069 KAIRGVYADTL
+1069 KAKAWAVQAQPNSPIKMAPKLFDTRAEAISYADRL
-1080 AELLPKA
+1080 ADRDE
-1087 KSYIEQQIGT
+1087 
-1097 SLGEGSTKQSKI
+1097 
-1109 EIFRRRVD
+1109 
-1117 GQIFLG
+1117 
-1123 YKGSTQVLPL
+1123 
-1133 KAGFKNNAEARE
+1133 NNA
-1145 YLQDNRPA
+1145 
-1153 LEEKLE
+1153 
-1159 KLRKISRD
+1159 I
-1167 EQRNPE
+1167 
-1173 NQKRT
+1173 
-1178 GPERRNGDVSPEQFS
+1178 
-1193 SAFGFRGVQFG
+1193 
-1204 NYVEGARRQAD
+1204 
-1215 LNDAFDALTD
+1215 
-1225 MADVLGVPARSLSLN
+1225 
-1240 GELGL
+1240 
-1245 AFGARGR
+1245 
-1252 GGQNS
+1252 
-1257 AKAHYEPDQVAIN
+1257 
-1270 LTKGKG
+1270 
-1276 AGSLAHEWF
+1276 
-1285 HALDNYFGQAD
+1285 
-1296 QHGFENKG
+1296 
-1304 RGDSFM
+1304 
-1310 TSSRRRNRVLQNG
+1310 
-1323 KFVPATHPVRQEAYD
+1323 
-1338 AFKGT
+1338 
-1343 MQAISNSGMI
+1343 
-1353 ERAQTLDASRSK
+1353 SRSK
-1365 PYWSTVVELSARSFE
+1365 RDSE
-1380 RYVLDKA
+1380 RKEKDTAEAVKRAPIDEFLNAQTFSPMQRGKADKA
-1387 QAKGINN
+1387 LQEMVHYSEFGRPVTRAEAVQELIGRGWHPETAQRSSENGKAKTSYRIVSDDGDLYNVTKTEHDFAAHLIAKG
-1394 DYLVNIRKAD
+1394 DSLSTEQ
-1404 AHADPQSYAYPT
+1404 QSLPKT
-1416 NAELD
+1416 D
-1421 GGIREAFDKL
+1421 QDQ
-1431 FRTLKTKETD
+1431 FRRD
-1441 KGTAFYSRQN
+1441 SQSPQN

-1466 GGNIIHDGSFSRDG
+1466 SGNIIHDGSFSRDG

-1552 IANARELRAK
+1552 IASARELRAK

-1585 MRVLHQTRDSQNK
+1585 MRVIHQTRDSQNK
-1598 TIQDVWQQV
+1598 TIQDVWRQV

-1619 ANEFLAHMAERS
+1619 ANEFLAHMAERT

-1642 FVTLMTNALRKAG
+1642 FVTLLTNALRKAG

-1697 FSRTDALYSKADDVD
+1697 FSRTDALYSKADDAD
-1712 PLKPLP
+1712 PLRPLP

-1733 SLKSGD
+1733 SLKSAD
-1739 VSVKLGRTP
+1739 VPVKLGRTP

-1755 APNLDMFINR
+1755 APNLDMVITR

-1780 LSVIEQLPELMHDP
+1780 ISVIENLPELMHDP
-1794 LAVYRSS
+1794 IAVYRSS
-1801 TQNDAVVIL
+1801 TQDDAVVVL
-1810 LEAQDTNGNPVV
+1810 LEASDVNQNPVV
-1822 SAVHMNARKQNMEI
+1822 SAVHLNAKKGFIEVNR
-1836 NKIASVYGTVGGMS
+1836 IASIYGTVGGMA
-1850 KVQGMEDAGLVLY
+1850 KIQGMENAGLALY
-1863 RRAKE
+1863 RREKQ
-1868 NPNQPHS
+1868 NPEWLRS
-1875 AGLQLSGESTN
+1875 RGLQLPKENTV
-1886 QGLDSASRRYS
+1886 QGSDSASRRYS

-1910 SSKNILS
+1910 SSQNILS

-1998 AVGKSDAMVSG
+1998 AAGKSDAMVSG

-2060 GNYRENFLKWIAGHR
+2060 GNHRENFLKWIAGHR

-2087 FTSDEIAYMKSLN
+2087 FTVDEIAYMKSLN

-2128 GLIDPDSRATWEDAW
+2128 GLIDPESRATWEDAW
-2143 YLPYYREAENGETHG
+2143 YLPYYREAESGETHG

-2173 KLKGSD
+2173 KLKGSE

-2217 MLEAIDNPNKM
+2217 MLEAIDSPNKM

-2236 VVKVYIDG
+2236 VVKVYMDG
-2244 QENLVQINDPD
+2244 QEHLVQVNDPD

-2261 MIDLERSKSLFMRA
+2261 MIDLERSNSLFMRA

-2294 IRNFIRDSVHS
+2294 IRNFMRDAIHS
-2305 WAINKDGFKAIRSSW
+2305 WAINKDGFKPAISSW
-2320 DGLNKAMRTDNTL
+2320 QGLKKAMRTDDTL

-2348 NVYDPGGTASN
+2348 NVYDPAGTASS
-2359 IRKVLRRKGYKDSQI
+2359 IRKVLRRKGYNDSQV
-2374 REFESSIVRNSKEAM
+2374 REFESSIVRNSKEVM
-2389 DKMGLAL
+2389 DKIGAGL
-2396 EKYRKVSEG
+2396 EKYQKVSEG
-2405 AENANRVATY
+2405 AENANRIATY

-2441 GSSSLVIGLSDMV
+2441 GSSGLVIALSDMV

-2465 KLGRAIKDD
+2465 KLGRAIKED

-2497 GDERYEELQDWD
+2497 GDDRYEELPDWD
-2509 KDAYWHAWFGDQHIR
+2509 KDAYWHAWIGDQHIR
-2524 IPKPFEIG
+2524 FPKPFEIG
-2532 LMFGTLPERFARAL
+2532 LMFGTLPERFVRTL

-2554 FGKVM
+2554 FGKVV

-2573 QVTRPIIETFV
+2573 QVTRPILETFV
-2584 NYDFFKGGPIEGMA
+2584 NYDFFRGGPIENMA
-2598 DKNVIAGARFND
+2598 DSNVIAGARYND

-2616 REIGES
+2616 REIGGAA
-2622 TNLSPKMLDH
+2622 NLSPKMLDH

-2649 NIIMRNLGDN
+2649 NIIMRNMGDS
-2659 GESASLRVDELPVI
+2659 GTSPSLRLDEMPVI
-2673 KAIFRGSDP
+2673 KAFARGADP
-2682 AKSTQFTEDFYQ
+2682 AKSTQFTEDFYR
-2694 MMTKVNQ
+2694 MMTEANQ
-2701 INSTINDYRK
+2701 INSTINSYRK
-2711 QGRHDDAN
+2711 QGRQDEAN

-2727 KLSQRKAFTATQK
+2727 KLLQRKAFTVTQK

-2775 ILVQQTVK
+2775 MLVQQTVR

>member
-11 EQQVTN
+11 EQQVAN
-17 NNRQALN
+17 KNRQSLN
-24 IQQPGEPSDFDRQF
+24 IQQPGEASDFDRQF
-38 FSAESWNKPVVE
+38 FSSENWNKPVVE

-72 VGQLFKAGNQI
+72 VGQLFKSGNQL
-83 LDEKNA
+83 LDEKNT
-89 DTAGSAASPLG
+89 DTAGGAANPLG
-100 LDGQMMDVMRQNAGN
+100 IDSQMMGVMRQNAGN
-115 PLSRAGSF
+115 PVSRAGNF
-123 IIEGAGDLAGAASQ
+123 IIEGAGDLASAASQ
-137 RIKDSYSEGAKKAA
+137 RIKDSYSDGAKKAA
-151 SLDFINFEH
+151 SLDFVKFEH
-160 NQAGDITGVSAG
+160 DQAGGIADVSAG
-172 EGLFDKDAWFI
+172 EGLFDKDAWLI
-183 NAIPTVAQLL
+183 NAVPTIAQLL
-193 TAGGMSKLGAGAAR
+193 TAGGVSKLGAGAAR

-216 RLSKTMPEEA
+216 RLSKSMPEEA
-226 ARQIAKE
+226 ARQLAKE

-240 VAGKTTFVGAMTG
+240 VAGKTTFVGAMSG
-253 TAQGQG
+253 SAQGQG

-265 QVNNLSFNELMGSST
+265 QINSLSFNELMESST
-280 FQAAFS
+280 FQSAFS
-286 EIDANSDNA
+286 SIDSNPDNA
-295 SLSDTQK
+295 RLSDTQK
-302 LELARAQVAEQTA
+302 LELARTQVADQA
-315 RAVTTDPRLLALNIA
+315 ASAVTADPRLLAVNIA

-337 TLLSLLTRK
+337 TLLKLLTRK
-346 TAQNGILSGAAK
+346 GAASGVLSGITT
-358 GALFE
+358 GAVSE
-363 GATEFAQGSG
+363 GATEFAQGAG

-386 GQNIDP
+386 GQKIDP
-392 MQNVLEVGA
+392 MKDVLKTGA
-401 NNAVLGA
+401 NNAVVGA
-408 GLGGSI
+408 GMGGAI
-414 GAVGGMR
+414 GAVGGVR
-421 GRSNN
+421 GRQADQQSN
-426 PAPEPNQNADSN
+426 PEPTAG
-438 PVAEPSEPTQ
+438 
-448 PQLSP
+448 
-453 YEEATQ
+453 
-459 RYAAMDRAAVLR
+459 
-471 EYANADLSNNADA
+471 DLTGD
-484 KRAANERLAGID
+484 
-496 REESVNQFAEKYQQQ
+496 Q
-511 SDDELLV
+511 S
-518 AYRGLNENTKRSDE
+518 
-532 EQIQYEAARSVLSQ
+532 
-546 RLGANQPQATQVDVP
+546 QATQVDVP
-561 EWQSSE
+561 EWQVSE
-567 QQPSPDGNGSSI
+567 QPSAEGNGSSI
-579 PVVKMGDDSAPPGY
+579 PVVKMGEDSPPPGY
-593 TGEWRDGEPVISVT
+593 TGEWRDGGPVISVT
-607 QGANNPP
+607 QGADSSQ

-639 QDPRIQGFAE
+639 EDPRIQGFAE
-649 DSDVQQA
+649 GSDVQRA
-656 LAEQQD
+656 LAEQAD
-662 SPTAEQL
+662 APTAEQL

-679 GYSPQELEALEQAE
+679 GYSPQELDALEQAE
-693 RIIAAR
+693 KIIAAR

-714 PGEVRP
+714 PGEVRQP
-720 PMGDDAQAGTG
+720 FGDDIQAGAG
-731 PQFDSGQQVRGQEF
+731 PQFDAGKQVRGQEF
-745 IPAERSPAMNEVG
+745 IPAERYPATNEVG

-773 IEDKNIIFSSAPT
+773 IEDKNIIFSGSPT

-801 ENHSQRQAR
+801 ETRTQRQTR
-810 EFSDAMGVNN
+810 QFSDAMGVND
-820 QIALPD
+820 QAALPD
-826 QRHRVAGVPVDEQ
+826 QRHRVAGVPIDAQ

-851 LKLFEP
+851 LKLFAP
-857 GRPYSSERVAKAS
+857 GKPYSSERVAKAS
-870 KWAKTPGAIV
+870 QWAKTPGATV

-918 FSQAMDANISRD
+918 FSQAMDTNISQD

-952 GVDNSVL
+952 GIDNGVL

-992 AGNLINGRQSFESLR
+992 ASDLINGRQSFESLR

-1051 GQSYPQGKTVY
+1051 GQSYPQGKIVY
-1062 ELETTSG
+1062 ELEATSG

-1080 AELLPKA
+1080 ADLLPKA
-1087 KSYIEQQIGT
+1087 KSYIEQQIEA
-1097 SLGEGSTKQSKI
+1097 SPGEGSTKQSKI

-1145 YLQDNRPA
+1145 YLKDNRPA

-1178 GPERRNGDVSPEQFS
+1178 GPERRNDDVSPEQFS

-1204 NYVEGARRQAD
+1204 NYVEGARRQTD
-1215 LNDAFDALTD
+1215 LNDAFDALSD
-1225 MADVLGVPARSLSLN
+1225 MAEVLGVPAKALSLN
-1240 GELGL
+1240 SELGL

-1252 GGQNS
+1252 GGS
-1257 AKAHYEPDQVAIN
+1257 RSFSAHYEPGQVVIN
-1270 LTKGKG
+1270 LTKGSG
-1276 AGSLAHEWF
+1276 AGTLAHEWF

-1310 TSSRRRNRVLQNG
+1310 TSSRRRNRVLQDG
-1323 KFVPATHPVRQEAYD
+1323 KFVPATHPVRQEVYD

-1343 MQAISNSGMI
+1343 MQAINNSGMI

-1387 QAKGINN
+1387 QVKGISN

-1404 AHADPQSYAYPT
+1404 EHADPQSYAYPT

-1431 FRTLKTKETD
+1431 FLTLKTKETD

-1461 GTDIG
+1461 GADIG

-1480 SKPETGMLRDRVQL
+1480 SKPEAGMSRDRVQL

-1519 AAAMMPNGI
+1519 AAGMMPNGI

-1598 TIQDVWQQV
+1598 TIQDVWRQV
-1607 EQSYGQESLETQ
+1607 EQSYGQESLEIQ
-1619 ANEFLAHMAERS
+1619 ANEFLAHMAERTD
-1631 ELTKLGGVWDR
+1631 LTKLGGVWDR
-1642 FVTLMTNALRKAG
+1642 FVTLLTNALRKAG

-1723 YRADLDRAMR
+1723 YRSDLDRAMR

-1780 LSVIEQLPELMHDP
+1780 LSVIENLPELMHDP

-1801 TQNDAVVIL
+1801 TQTDAVVIL
-1810 LEAQDTNGNPVV
+1810 LEAQDVNGDPVI

-1836 NKIASVYGTVGGMS
+1836 NRIASVYGTEEG
-1850 KVQGMEDAGLVLY
+1850 KKIKTMEREGLTLY
-1863 RRAKE
+1863 RRKKE
-1868 NPNQPHS
+1868 NPDNPHS
-1875 AGLQLSGESTN
+1875 QGLQLPMEERSY
-1886 QGLDSASRRYS
+1886 QGSDSANRRYS
-1897 QGLQLPKEGDPAE
+1897 QRLQLPKEGDPAE
-1910 SSKNILS
+1910 SRKNILS

-1941 RKMGFNV
+1941 RKMGFTV

-1998 AVGKSDAMVSG
+1998 AAGKSDAMVSG
-2009 YTAARMSAGSGSVT
+2009 YAAARMSAGSGSVT

-2051 SLMGILDGL
+2051 SLMGVLDGL
-2060 GNYRENFLKWIAGHR
+2060 GNHRENFLKWIAGHR
-2075 SERLMAEGKENN
+2075 SEGLMAEGKENN
-2087 FTSDEIAYMKSLN
+2087 FTVDEIAYMKSLN

-2128 GLIDPDSRATWEDAW
+2128 GLIDPESRAIWEDAW
-2143 YLPYYREAENGETHG
+2143 YLPYYREAESGETHG

-2173 KLKGSD
+2173 KLKGSE

-2217 MLEAIDNPNKM
+2217 MLEAIDSPNKM

-2236 VVKVYIDG
+2236 VVKVYMDG
-2244 QENLVQINDPD
+2244 QEHLVQVNDPD

-2261 MIDLERSKSLFMRA
+2261 MIDLERSNSLFMRA

-2294 IRNFIRDSVHS
+2294 IRNFMRDAIHS
-2305 WAINKDGFKAIRSSW
+2305 WAINKDGFKPAISSW
-2320 DGLNKAMRTDNTL
+2320 QGLKKAMRTDDTL

-2348 NVYDPGGTASN
+2348 NVYDPAGTASS
-2359 IRKVLRRKGYKDSQI
+2359 IRKVLRRKGYNDSQI
-2374 REFESSIVRNSKEAM
+2374 REFESSIVRNSKEVM
-2389 DKMGLAL
+2389 DKIGAGL
-2396 EKYRKVSEG
+2396 EKYQKVSEG
-2405 AENANRVATY
+2405 AENANRIATY

-2441 GSSSLVIGLSDMV
+2441 GSSGLVIALSDMV

-2465 KLGRAIKDD
+2465 KLGRAIKED

-2497 GDERYEELQDWD
+2497 DDDRYEELPDWD
-2509 KDAYWHAWFGDQHIR
+2509 KDAYWHAWIGEQHVR
-2524 IPKPFEIG
+2524 FPKPFEIG
-2532 LMFGTLPERFARAL
+2532 LMFGTLPERFVRTL
-2546 GGEDTPGK
+2546 GGADTPEK
-2554 FGKVM
+2554 FGKVV

-2573 QVTRPIIETFV
+2573 QATRPILETFV
-2584 NYDFFKGGPIEGMA
+2584 NYDFFRGGPIENMA
-2598 DKNVIAGARFND
+2598 DSNVIAGARYND

-2616 REIGES
+2616 REIGGAA
-2622 TNLSPKMLDH
+2622 NLSPKMLDH

-2649 NIIMRNLGDN
+2649 NIIMRNMGDS
-2659 GESASLRVDELPVI
+2659 GTSPSLRLDEMPVI
-2673 KAIFRGSDP
+2673 KAFARGADP
-2682 AKSTQFTEDFYQ
+2682 AKSTQFTEDFYR
-2694 MMTKVNQ
+2694 MMTEANQ
-2701 INSTINDYRK
+2701 INSTINSYRK
-2711 QGRHDDAN
+2711 QGRQDEAN

-2775 ILVQQTVK
+2775 MLVQQTVK
-2783 RVHPYFD
+2783 RVNPYFDK

>member
-1 MAYDPQQQRP
+1 MVYDPQQQRP
-11 EQQVTN
+11 EQQVAN
-17 NNRQALN
+17 KNRQALN

-115 PLSRAGSF
+115 PLSRAGNF
-123 IIEGAGDLAGAASQ
+123 IVEGAGDLAGAASQ

-151 SLDFINFEH
+151 SLDFVNFEH

-226 ARQIAKE
+226 ARQIARE

-259 GIDMRE
+259 GLDMRA
-265 QVNNLSFNELMGSST
+265 QVNGLSFNELMESPT
-280 FQAAFS
+280 FQSAFS
-286 EIDANSDNA
+286 AIDANPSHAN
-295 SLSDTQK
+295 LSDSQK
-302 LELARAQVAEQTA
+302 LELARSQVAETA
-315 RAVTTDPRLLALNIA
+315 ANAVTSDPRMLALNIA

-337 TLLSLLTRK
+337 TLLSLLTK
-346 TAQNGILSGAAK
+346 KAAANGILSGAAK

-373 QRYVQNEQLIDTA
+373 QRYVQNEQLIGTA

-421 GRSNN
+421 GRNNN
-426 PAPEPNQNADSN
+426 PTPEPNQNTDTSPA
-438 PVAEPSEPTQ
+438 AEPSAPTQ

-459 RYAAMDRAAVLR
+459 RYAEMDRAAVLR

-484 KRAANERLAGID
+484 KLAANERLAGID
-496 REESVNQFAEKYQQQ
+496 REDSVKQFADKYQQQ

-518 AYRGLNENTKRSDE
+518 TYRDLNEKAKRSDE

-546 RLGANQPQATQVDVP
+546 RLGVNQPQTTQIDVP
-561 EWQSSE
+561 EWQASG
-567 QQPSPDGNGSSI
+567 QPSAEGNGSSI
-579 PVVKMGDDSAPPGY
+579 PVVKMGEDSPPSGY
-593 TGEWRDGEPVISVT
+593 TGEWRAGGPVISVT
-607 QGANNPP
+607 QGADNSQ

-639 QDPRIQGFAE
+639 EDPRIQGFAE
-649 DSDVQQA
+649 DSDVQRA
-656 LAEQQD
+656 LAGQPD
-662 SPTAEQL
+662 SPTADQL

-714 PGEVRP
+714 PGEVRQP
-720 PMGDDAQAGTG
+720 FGDDIQAGAG

-773 IEDKNIIFSSAPT
+773 IEDKNIIFSGSPT

-801 ENHSQRQAR
+801 ETRTQRQTR
-810 EFSDAMGVNN
+810 EFSDAMGVSD
-820 QIALPD
+820 QATLPD
-826 QRHRVAGVPVDEQ
+826 NRHRVAGVPVDAQ

-846 EPVGQ
+846 ESVGQ
-851 LKLFEP
+851 LKLFAP
-857 GRPYSSERVAKAS
+857 GKPYSSERVAKAS
-870 KWAKTPGAIV
+870 KWAKTPGATV
-880 EEVDG
+880 EQVDG
-885 GYAVRLPAPEQQK
+885 GYAVRLPPDRTKDTITLPSGEVLTVTMDHDVPGSAILTTEGGERIGLSATQVDGIKSELAGGSPVSGGIGDLARLNAALEHIRPRTEHRGYPLFPVDATRRDTGEKVKVWAVQSQPNSTIKMAPSIFDSREKAIAYADRLADRDESNTVSRAKREAERKEKDAAEADRRAPVNEFLDAQTFSPMQRGKADKALQEMVHYSEFDRPVTRSEAVQELIGRGWHPETAQRASGSGKVKTSYRIVSDDGDLYNVTKTEHDFAAHLIAKRDSLSTEQQ
-898 NKITD
+898 
-903 FGEELQGAAKHRWGQ
+903 
-918 FSQAMDANISRD
+918 S
-930 DAKTQPLSKVFPHPE
+930 
-945 YARMAND
+945 
-952 GVDNSVL
+952 
-959 ASLAVLRAQ
+959 
-968 IPNKPVRSGRISS
+968 
-981 WADTVLSVKSL
+981 
-992 AGNLINGRQSFESLR
+992 
-1007 SNMRSRPHLSKV
+1007 
-1019 ADTIELVSQFK
+1019 
-1030 PEQMKEAAKYRINA
+1030 
-1044 AHYSMYN
+1044 
-1051 GQSYPQGKTVY
+1051 
-1062 ELETTSG
+1062 
-1069 KAIRGVYADTL
+1069 
-1080 AELLPKA
+1080 LPKTD
-1087 KSYIEQQIGT
+1087 QDQ
-1097 SLGEGSTKQSKI
+1097 
-1109 EIFRRRVD
+1109 FRR
-1117 GQIFLG
+1117 
-1123 YKGSTQVLPL
+1123 
-1133 KAGFKNNAEARE
+1133 
-1145 YLQDNRPA
+1145 DN
-1153 LEEKLE
+1153 
-1159 KLRKISRD
+1159 I
-1167 EQRNPE
+1167 
-1173 NQKRT
+1173 
-1178 GPERRNGDVSPEQFS
+1178 
-1193 SAFGFRGVQFG
+1193 
-1204 NYVEGARRQAD
+1204 
-1215 LNDAFDALTD
+1215 
-1225 MADVLGVPARSLSLN
+1225 
-1240 GELGL
+1240 
-1245 AFGARGR
+1245 
-1252 GGQNS
+1252 
-1257 AKAHYEPDQVAIN
+1257 
-1270 LTKGKG
+1270 
-1276 AGSLAHEWF
+1276 
-1285 HALDNYFGQAD
+1285 
-1296 QHGFENKG
+1296 
-1304 RGDSFM
+1304 
-1310 TSSRRRNRVLQNG
+1310 
-1323 KFVPATHPVRQEAYD
+1323 
-1338 AFKGT
+1338 
-1343 MQAISNSGMI
+1343 
-1353 ERAQTLDASRSK
+1353 AQ
-1365 PYWSTVVELSARSFE
+1365 
-1380 RYVLDKA
+1380 
-1387 QAKGINN
+1387 
-1394 DYLVNIRKAD
+1394 
-1404 AHADPQSYAYPT
+1404 
-1416 NAELD
+1416 
-1421 GGIREAFDKL
+1421 
-1431 FRTLKTKETD
+1431 
-1441 KGTAFYSRQN
+1441 QN

-1466 GGNIIHDGSFSRDG
+1466 GGNIIHNGSFSRDG

-1567 IAHHGLAS
+1567 VAHHGLAS

-1585 MRVLHQTRDSQNK
+1585 MRVLHQTRNSQNP
-1598 TIQDVWQQV
+1598 TIQDVWRQV

-1619 ANEFLAHMAERS
+1619 ANEFLAHMAERT

-1642 FVTLMTNALRKAG
+1642 FVTLLTNVLRKAG

-1780 LSVIEQLPELMHDP
+1780 LSVIENLPELMHDP
-1794 LAVYRSS
+1794 LAVYHSS
-1801 TQNDAVVIL
+1801 TQTDAVVIL

-1822 SAVHMNARKQNMEI
+1822 SAVHMNAKRDRLEVNRV
-1836 NKIASVYGTVGGMS
+1836 ASVYGTIGGMA
-1850 KVQGMEDAGLVLY
+1850 KIQGMENAGLALY
-1863 RRAKE
+1863 RRKKQ
-1868 NPNQPHS
+1868 NPEWLHS
-1875 AGLQLSGESTN
+1875 K
-1886 QGLDSASRRYS
+1886 
-1897 QGLQLPKEGDPAE
+1897 GLQLPKENTIQGSEPMSGTAQELQLLKRGSPDQGSE
-1910 SSKNILS
+1910 QNILS

-1998 AVGKSDAMVSG
+1998 AAGKSDAMVSG

-2060 GNYRENFLKWIAGHR
+2060 GNHRENFLKWIAGHR

-2087 FTSDEIAYMKSLN
+2087 FTVDEIAYMKSLN

-2107 ADQKVKY
+2107 ADQKAKY

-2128 GLIDPDSRATWEDAW
+2128 GLIDPESRATWEDAW
-2143 YLPYYREAENGETHG
+2143 YLPYYREAESGETHG

-2217 MLEAIDNPNKM
+2217 MLEAIDSPNKM

-2236 VVKVYIDG
+2236 VVKVYMGG
-2244 QENLVQINDPD
+2244 QEHLVQVNDPD

-2261 MIDLERSKSLFMRA
+2261 MIDLERSNSLFMRA

-2294 IRNFIRDSVHS
+2294 IRNFMRDAIHS
-2305 WAINKDGFKAIRSSW
+2305 WAINKDGFKPAISSW
-2320 DGLNKAMRTDNTL
+2320 QGLKKAMRTDDTL

-2348 NVYDPGGTASN
+2348 NVYDPAGTASS
-2359 IRKVLRRKGYKDSQI
+2359 IRKVLRRKGYNDSQI
-2374 REFESSIVRNSKEAM
+2374 REFESSIVRNSKEVM
-2389 DKMGLAL
+2389 DKIGAGL
-2396 EKYRKVSEG
+2396 EKYQKVSEG
-2405 AENANRVATY
+2405 AENANRIATY

-2428 AFESRDLMDFSMQ
+2428 AFEARDLMDFSMQ
-2441 GSSSLVIGLSDMV
+2441 GSSSVVIGLSDMV

-2465 KLGRAIKDD
+2465 KLGRAIKAD

-2488 SLALLALNW
+2488 SLALLAMNW
-2497 GDERYEELQDWD
+2497 GDERYEELPDWD
-2509 KDAYWHAWFGDQHIR
+2509 KDAYWHAWIYDQHFR
-2524 IPKPFEIG
+2524 FPKPFEIG
-2532 LMFGTLPERFARAL
+2532 LMFGTLPERFVRTLRGA
-2546 GGEDTPGK
+2546 DTPEK
-2554 FGKVM
+2554 FGKVV

-2573 QVTRPIIETFV
+2573 QATRPILEAFV
-2584 NYDFFKGGPIEGMA
+2584 NYDFFKGGPIENMA
-2598 DKNVIAGARFND
+2598 DSNVIAGARYND

-2616 REIGES
+2616 REIGGAA
-2622 TNLSPKMLDH
+2622 NLSPKMLDH

-2649 NIIMRNLGDN
+2649 NIIMRNMGDS
-2659 GESASLRVDELPVI
+2659 GTSPSLRLDEMPVI
-2673 KAIFRGSDP
+2673 KAFARGADP
-2682 AKSTQFTEDFYQ
+2682 AKSTQFTEDFYR
-2694 MMTKVNQ
+2694 MMTEANQ
-2701 INSTINDYRK
+2701 INSTINSYRK
-2711 QGRHDDAN
+2711 QGRQDEAN

>member
-1 MAYDPQQQRP
+1 MVYDPQQQRP
-11 EQQVTN
+11 EQQVAN
-17 NNRQALN
+17 KNRQALN

-115 PLSRAGSF
+115 PLSRAGNF
-123 IIEGAGDLAGAASQ
+123 IVEGAGDLAGAASQ

-151 SLDFINFEH
+151 SLDFVNFEH

-226 ARQIAKE
+226 ARQIARE

-259 GIDMRE
+259 GLDMRA
-265 QVNNLSFNELMGSST
+265 QVNGLSFNELMESPT
-280 FQAAFS
+280 FQSAFS
-286 EIDANSDNA
+286 AIDANPSHAN
-295 SLSDTQK
+295 LSDSQK
-302 LELARAQVAEQTA
+302 LELARSQVAETA
-315 RAVTTDPRLLALNIA
+315 ANAVTSDPRMLALNIA

-337 TLLSLLTRK
+337 TLLSLLTK
-346 TAQNGILSGAAK
+346 KAAANGILSGAAK

-373 QRYVQNEQLIDTA
+373 QRYVQNEQLIGTA

-426 PAPEPNQNADSN
+426 PAPESNQNSDTN
-438 PVAEPSEPTQ
+438 PTAEQSTPVQS
-448 PQLSP
+448 QLSP
-453 YEEATQ
+453 YDEATQ
-459 RYAAMDRAAVLR
+459 RYATMDRAAVLR

-496 REESVNQFAEKYQQQ
+496 REDSVNQFADKYQQQ

-518 AYRGLNENTKRSDE
+518 TYRDLNEKAKRSDE

-561 EWQSSE
+561 EWQASG
-567 QQPSPDGNGSSI
+567 QPSPDGNGSSI

-720 PMGDDAQAGTG
+720 LMGDDAQAGTG

-745 IPAERSPAMNEVG
+745 IPAERSPVMNEVG

-773 IEDKNIIFSSAPT
+773 IEDKNIIFSGSPT

-801 ENHSQRQAR
+801 ETRTQRQTR
-810 EFSDAMGVNN
+810 EFSDAMGVSD
-820 QIALPD
+820 QVTLPD
-826 QRHRVAGVPVDEQ
+826 NRHRVAGVPVDAQ

-846 EPVGQ
+846 ESVGQ
-851 LKLFEP
+851 LKLFAP
-857 GRPYSSERVAKAS
+857 GKPYSSERVAKAS
-870 KWAKTPGAIV
+870 KWAKTPGATV

-885 GYAVRLPAPEQQK
+885 GYAVRLPAPGQQK
-898 NKITD
+898 NKITLPS
-903 FGEELQGAAKHRWGQ
+903 GEILTVTMDRDVPGAAILTTEDGGQ
-918 FSQAMDANISRD
+918 IGLSA
-930 DAKTQPLSKVFPHPE
+930 TQV
-945 YARMAND
+945 D
-952 GVDNSVL
+952 G
-959 ASLAVLRAQ
+959 
-968 IPNKPVRSGRISS
+968 I
-981 WADTVLSVKSL
+981 KSEL
-992 AGNLINGRQSFESLR
+992 AGD
-1007 SNMRSRPHLSKV
+1007 RPVGGGIGDL
-1019 ADTIELVSQFK
+1019 ARL
-1030 PEQMKEAAKYRINA
+1030 NA
-1044 AHYSMYN
+1044 ALERIRTHTEHR
-1051 GQSYPQGKTVY
+1051 GYPLFPVDATRRDTGEKV
-1062 ELETTSG
+1062 
-1069 KAIRGVYADTL
+1069 KAWAVQAQPNSPIKMAPKLFDTRAEAISYADRL
-1080 AELLPKA
+1080 ADRDE
-1087 KSYIEQQIGT
+1087 
-1097 SLGEGSTKQSKI
+1097 
-1109 EIFRRRVD
+1109 
-1117 GQIFLG
+1117 
-1123 YKGSTQVLPL
+1123 
-1133 KAGFKNNAEARE
+1133 NNA
-1145 YLQDNRPA
+1145 
-1153 LEEKLE
+1153 
-1159 KLRKISRD
+1159 I
-1167 EQRNPE
+1167 
-1173 NQKRT
+1173 
-1178 GPERRNGDVSPEQFS
+1178 
-1193 SAFGFRGVQFG
+1193 
-1204 NYVEGARRQAD
+1204 
-1215 LNDAFDALTD
+1215 
-1225 MADVLGVPARSLSLN
+1225 
-1240 GELGL
+1240 
-1245 AFGARGR
+1245 
-1252 GGQNS
+1252 
-1257 AKAHYEPDQVAIN
+1257 
-1270 LTKGKG
+1270 
-1276 AGSLAHEWF
+1276 
-1285 HALDNYFGQAD
+1285 
-1296 QHGFENKG
+1296 
-1304 RGDSFM
+1304 
-1310 TSSRRRNRVLQNG
+1310 
-1323 KFVPATHPVRQEAYD
+1323 
-1338 AFKGT
+1338 
-1343 MQAISNSGMI
+1343 
-1353 ERAQTLDASRSK
+1353 SRSK
-1365 PYWSTVVELSARSFE
+1365 RDSE
-1380 RYVLDKA
+1380 RKEKDTAEAVKRAPIDEFLNAQTFSLMQRGKADKA
-1387 QAKGINN
+1387 LQEMVHYSEF
-1394 DYLVNIRKAD
+1394 DRPVTRAD
-1404 AHADPQSYAYPT
+1404 AVQRLIGRGWYPETAQRASENGRVKTSYRIVSDDGDLYNVTKTEHDFAAHLIAKRDSLSTERQPLPKTDQDQFRRDSQSP
-1416 NAELD
+1416 
-1421 GGIREAFDKL
+1421 
-1431 FRTLKTKETD
+1431 
-1441 KGTAFYSRQN
+1441 QN

-1461 GTDIG
+1461 GADIG

>member
-11 EQQVTN
+11 EQQVAN
-17 NNRQALN
+17 KNRQSLN
-24 IQQPGEPSDFDRQF
+24 IQQPGEPSYFDRQF
-38 FSAESWNKPVVE
+38 FSAENWNKPVVE
-50 PEATMGD
+50 PKSTWGD
-57 YVKAAGAGALDMVAG
+57 DLKALAAAPLSMVAD
-72 VGQLFKAGNQI
+72 VGQLFNAGNQI
-83 LDEKNA
+83 LDAKAEEG
-89 DTAGSAASPLG
+89 AGSNPLG
-100 LDGQMMDVMRQNAGN
+100 IDSDMMDIMRQNAGN
-115 PLSRAGSF
+115 PLSQAGNSVIQGAGTLAGS
-123 IIEGAGDLAGAASQ
+123 AAKS
-137 RIKDSYSEGAKKAA
+137 ILDSRTEGAKQAA
-151 SLDFINFEH
+151 ALDFATLDRDSSGN
-160 NQAGDITGVSAG
+160 ITGITAG
-172 EGLFDKDAWFI
+172 EGMFNASAWMQSAVPSI
-183 NAIPTVAQLL
+183 STMMTSGLL
-193 TAGGMSKLGAGAAR
+193 SKMSAKSATQI
-207 EMAERATFN
+207 AEQTTFN

-226 ARQIAKE
+226 ARQLAKE
-233 TADRAAA
+233 TAERAAA
-240 VAGKTTFVGAMTG
+240 VAGKTTFVGAMAG

-265 QVNNLSFNELMGSST
+265 QINSLSFNELMESST
-280 FQAAFS
+280 FQSAFS
-286 EIDANSDNA
+286 SIDSNPDNA
-295 SLSDTQK
+295 RLSDTQK
-302 LELARAQVAEQTA
+302 LELARTQVADQA
-315 RAVTTDPRLLALNIA
+315 ASAVTADPRLLAVNIA

-337 TLLSLLTRK
+337 TLLKLLTRK
-346 TAQNGILSGAAK
+346 GAASGVLSGMTT
-358 GALFE
+358 GAVSE
-363 GATEFAQGSG
+363 GATEFAQGAG

-386 GQNIDP
+386 GQKIDP
-392 MQNVLEVGA
+392 MKDVLETGV
-401 NNAVLGA
+401 NNAVVGA
-408 GLGGSI
+408 GMGGTI

-421 GRSNN
+421 GRQADKQSN
-426 PAPEPNQNADSN
+426 PEPTAG
-438 PVAEPSEPTQ
+438 
-448 PQLSP
+448 
-453 YEEATQ
+453 
-459 RYAAMDRAAVLR
+459 
-471 EYANADLSNNADA
+471 DLT
-484 KRAANERLAGID
+484 G
-496 REESVNQFAEKYQQQ
+496 
-511 SDDELLV
+511 
-518 AYRGLNENTKRSDE
+518 G
-532 EQIQYEAARSVLSQ
+532 
-546 RLGANQPQATQVDVP
+546 QPQATQVDVP
-561 EWQSSE
+561 EWQASGQSSAE
-567 QQPSPDGNGSSI
+567 GNGSSI
-579 PVVKMGDDSAPPGY
+579 PVVKMGEDSPPPGY
-593 TGEWRDGEPVISVT
+593 TGEWRDGGPVISVT
-607 QGANNPP
+607 QGADNSQ

-639 QDPRIQGFAE
+639 EEPRIQGFAE
-649 DSDVQQA
+649 DSDVQRA
-656 LAEQQD
+656 LAEQPD

-693 RIIAAR
+693 KIISAR

-714 PGEVRP
+714 PGEVRQP
-720 PMGDDAQAGTG
+720 FGDDIQAGAG
-731 PQFDSGQQVRGQEF
+731 PQFDAGKQVRGQEF

-758 RANQTYDGEAVPTSA
+758 RANQTYEGEAVPSSA
-773 IEDKNIIFSSAPT
+773 IEDKNIIFAGSPT
-786 IDEGQTAQPPQFTEG
+786 IDEGQTARPPQFTEG
-801 ENHSQRQAR
+801 ETRTQRQTR
-810 EFSDAMGVNN
+810 QFSDAMGVND
-820 QIALPD
+820 QATLPD
-826 QRHRVAGVPVDEQ
+826 QRHRVAGVPVNEQ

-851 LKLFEP
+851 LKLFAP
-857 GRPYSSERVAKAS
+857 GKPYSSERVAKAS
-870 KWAKTPGAIV
+870 QWAKTPGATV
-880 EEVDG
+880 EQVEGGYGVRLPAQVPEQAVNASVAGELKLMSGRPFPYEKAAKASRWGKMPGATVEQVEG
-885 GYAVRLPAPEQQK
+885 GYAVRLPAPKQSKPYYSRTTSPEGHTPVSKESVESEIDKFKSEYNGNIPLEFIVGQKQEDLYGPNASVEKLGYRIQGGYSPKSGRIAIIADNIGRERVSGSIQHQSDIPMRQNRNGTGTTGLAGAYQGMGAPESRLGESTQSAIRRVIRHEILGHYGLNTFSPSDKRLVLDAIIKTREDPKFHSLWEQVRQNYSDK
-898 NKITD
+898 QES
-903 FGEELQGAAKHRWGQ
+903 FQAEEVFAHAAELER
-918 FSQAMDANISRD
+918 SERNARSRQRVIP
-930 DAKTQPLSKVFPHPE
+930 A
-945 YARMAND
+945 
-952 GVDNSVL
+952 SVL
-959 ASLAVLRAQ
+959 HAFQMALRHSGLVKGSMKISELYDAVDAVTEG
-968 IPNKPVRSGRISS
+968 IRSGRRNQK
-981 WADTVLSVKSL
+981 T
-992 AGNLINGRQSFESLR
+992 FP
-1007 SNMRSRPHLSKV
+1007 SN
-1019 ADTIELVSQFK
+1019 DN
-1030 PEQMKEAAKYRINA
+1030 EQ
-1044 AHYSMYN
+1044 
-1051 GQSYPQGKTVY
+1051 
-1062 ELETTSG
+1062 
-1069 KAIRGVYADTL
+1069 
-1080 AELLPKA
+1080 
-1087 KSYIEQQIGT
+1087 
-1097 SLGEGSTKQSKI
+1097 
-1109 EIFRRRVD
+1109 FRR
-1117 GQIFLG
+1117 
-1123 YKGSTQVLPL
+1123 
-1133 KAGFKNNAEARE
+1133 
-1145 YLQDNRPA
+1145 DNR
-1153 LEEKLE
+1153 
-1159 KLRKISRD
+1159 
-1167 EQRNPE
+1167 
-1173 NQKRT
+1173 
-1178 GPERRNGDVSPEQFS
+1178 S
-1193 SAFGFRGVQFG
+1193 S
-1204 NYVEGARRQAD
+1204 
-1215 LNDAFDALTD
+1215 
-1225 MADVLGVPARSLSLN
+1225 
-1240 GELGL
+1240 
-1245 AFGARGR
+1245 
-1252 GGQNS
+1252 
-1257 AKAHYEPDQVAIN
+1257 K
-1270 LTKGKG
+1270 
-1276 AGSLAHEWF
+1276 
-1285 HALDNYFGQAD
+1285 
-1296 QHGFENKG
+1296 
-1304 RGDSFM
+1304 
-1310 TSSRRRNRVLQNG
+1310 
-1323 KFVPATHPVRQEAYD
+1323 
-1338 AFKGT
+1338 
-1343 MQAISNSGMI
+1343 
-1353 ERAQTLDASRSK
+1353 
-1365 PYWSTVVELSARSFE
+1365 
-1380 RYVLDKA
+1380 
-1387 QAKGINN
+1387 
-1394 DYLVNIRKAD
+1394 
-1404 AHADPQSYAYPT
+1404 
-1416 NAELD
+1416 
-1421 GGIREAFDKL
+1421 
-1431 FRTLKTKETD
+1431 
-1441 KGTAFYSRQN
+1441 N

-1461 GTDIG
+1461 GADIG

-1585 MRVLHQTRDSQNK
+1585 MRVLHQTRESQNK
-1598 TIQDVWQQV
+1598 TIQDVWRQV

-1631 ELTKLGGVWDR
+1631 ELTKLGGIWDR
-1642 FVTLMTNALRKAG
+1642 FVTLLTNALRKAG

-1780 LSVIEQLPELMHDP
+1780 LSVIENLPELMHDP

-1801 TQNDAVVIL
+1801 TQTDAVVIL

-1822 SAVHMNARKQNMEI
+1822 SAVHMNAKRDRLEVNRV
-1836 NKIASVYGTVGGMS
+1836 ASVYGTIGGMA
-1850 KVQGMEDAGLVLY
+1850 KIQGMENAGLALY
-1863 RRAKE
+1863 RRKKQ
-1868 NPNQPHS
+1868 NPEWLHS
-1875 AGLQLSGESTN
+1875 K
-1886 QGLDSASRRYS
+1886 
-1897 QGLQLPKEGDPAE
+1897 GLQLPKENTIQGSEPMSGTAQELQLLKRGSPDQGSE
-1910 SSKNILS
+1910 QNILS

-1927 YSRSGNPAMDAETS
+1927 YSRSANPAMDAETS
-1941 RKMGFNV
+1941 RKMGFNI

-1963 ADKDRTELKQ
+1963 ADKDRVELKQ

-1998 AVGKSDAMVSG
+1998 AAGKSDAMVSG
-2009 YTAARMSAGSGSVT
+2009 YTAARMSAGSGSVA

-2060 GNYRENFLKWIAGHR
+2060 GNQRENFLKWIAGHR

-2143 YLPYYREAENGETHG
+2143 YLPYYREAESGETHG

-2217 MLEAIDNPNKM
+2217 MLEAIDSPNKM

-2236 VVKVYIDG
+2236 VVKVYMGG
-2244 QENLVQINDPD
+2244 QEHLVQVNDPD

-2261 MIDLERSKSLFMRA
+2261 MIDLERSNSLFMRA

-2294 IRNFIRDSVHS
+2294 IRNFMRDAIHS
-2305 WAINKDGFKAIRSSW
+2305 WAINKDGFKPAISSW
-2320 DGLNKAMRTDNTL
+2320 QGLKKAMRTDDTL

-2348 NVYDPGGTASN
+2348 NVYDPAGTVSS
-2359 IRKVLRRKGYKDSQI
+2359 IRKVLRRKGYNDSQI
-2374 REFESSIVRNSKEAM
+2374 REFESSIVRNSKEVM
-2389 DKMGLAL
+2389 DKIGAGL
-2396 EKYRKVSEG
+2396 EKYQKVSEG
-2405 AENANRVATY
+2405 AENANRIATY

-2441 GSSSLVIGLSDMV
+2441 GSSGLVIALSDMV

-2465 KLGRAIKDD
+2465 KLGRAIKED

-2497 GDERYEELQDWD
+2497 DDDRYEELPDWD
-2509 KDAYWHAWFGDQHIR
+2509 KDAYWHAWIGDQHVR
-2524 IPKPFEIG
+2524 FPKPFEIG
-2532 LMFGTLPERFARAL
+2532 LMFGTLPERFVRTL
-2546 GGEDTPGK
+2546 GGADTPEK
-2554 FGKVM
+2554 FGKVV

-2573 QVTRPIIETFV
+2573 QATRPILETFV
-2584 NYDFFKGGPIEGMA
+2584 NYDFFRGGPIENMA
-2598 DKNVIAGARFND
+2598 DSNVIAGARYND

-2616 REIGES
+2616 REIGGAA
-2622 TNLSPKMLDH
+2622 NLSPKMLDH

-2649 NIIMRNLGDN
+2649 NIIMRNMGDS
-2659 GESASLRVDELPVI
+2659 GTSPSLRLDEMPVI
-2673 KAIFRGSDP
+2673 KAFARGADP
-2682 AKSTQFTEDFYQ
+2682 AKSTQFTEDFYR
-2694 MMTKVNQ
+2694 MMTEANQ
-2701 INSTINDYRK
+2701 INSTINSYRK
-2711 QGRHDDAN
+2711 QGRQDEAN

-2775 ILVQQTVK
+2775 MLIQQTVK